1 MQVVTL
7 HLCHTNFFCP
17 VTGRELYVNIED
29 RPGSMLASWLD
40 IMLDEPEITDP
51 ELAEVWE
58 KYAEGKDELDVSD
71 FLRLVDRTNWV
82 GFEVHSGGVGCG
94 PQSSSCWFV
103 IDMDY
108 VE

>member
-1 MQVVTL
+1 
-7 HLCHTNFFCP
+7 
-17 VTGRELYVNIED
+17 
-29 RPGSMLASWLD
+29 MLASWLD